1 MANEVTVS
9 ATLRYA
15 LNRAAA
21 SLSTSYSATQSGD
34 KYQAGVQ
41 TVGTSEEVLDK
52 NDVGTIGYLGIRNTD
67 ATNFV
72 QLGALAANYSV
83 KLLPGE
89 GAVIPWKAANVYVKA
104 NVASVDLEYL
114 MIEA

>member
-1 MANEVTVS
+1 MANEVTIS
-9 ATLRYA
+9 GTLRYA
-15 LNRAAA
+15 KSKAAA
-21 SLSTSYSATQSGD
+21 SLSTAYSATQAGD

-52 NDVGTIGYLGIRNTD
+52 NDVGTIGYLGVRNTD

-72 QLGALAANYSV
+72 QLGAIAANYSV

-89 GAVIPWKAANVYVKA
+89 GAIMPWKASNVYVKA
-104 NVASVDLEYL
+104 NVASIDLEYL